1 MFNRIPKFLRKEVFS
16 FIDIITKIKITKI
29 SKEYINNLEIKK
41 QMNMINFCKIYYQ
54 NDNRKPSLYI
64 LLKHFKSLLS
74 KVDFISIYTYFMNN
88 YIQNHSNELIEFEL
102 LLDTDIIGT
111 IINNKLLNTN
121 KISLKITSLNL
132 LFDKNLDFQNSKNIE
147 QIIFNG
153 ILEESDFTYILLNK
167 LYIDSNIYYEIYYL
181 LILKYFKRLIPKN
194 IRTIGISSIQ
204 CSDFINNINEEK
216 LSQILQ
222 TIGVNKENL
231 NIESMLNLVYNE
243 LSQYTNI
250 KIFGLESENF
260 NSNFSLFLNALK
272 NAHPFLQNL
281 DEINIDNDVFLDN
294 NEKISSFKELIN
306 KEHLKQKLSVENI
319 KIGIDLYEKVKDIL
333 DIVKYKRLTINGVEK
348 YKNDKIK
355 VNFSNNL
362 RMVQLNN
369 NLYDFE
375 IFKQMNNLEILQL
388 YKTIED
394 CDYSLF
400 KYLTNLKELE
410 IFELHLSND
419 NELDNLFKI
428 FNKYNQKLKKLKI
441 GKFKLKKMLYQNE
454 IKLNTPIELK
464 NLKIFSFKYYFDRKY
479 NNFFNHFII
488 NAFNIDKCT
497 ELEEIRVP
505 FYFECNNITVLNNLK
520 RISINLLDTT
530 NIKFLSMILNCKNL
544 DNLYIRFLLPFK
556 NYNILNYL
564 YDNLGKIRKLE
575 CELQYNTIKNI
586 IEKND
591 EINEEEIKNYNS
603 EYINKINN
611 IFKSKKLEYIETLFV
626 FPRSDDYDVFKN
638 LKYHD
643 KNEFLK
649 NFPNIETYGYINLE
663 SQYLYSKIDF
673 SKEKYFLSKYFGA

>member
-132 LFDKNLDFQNSKNIE
+132 LFDKNLDFQNSQNIE

-231 NIESMLNLVYNE
+231 NIESMLNLIYNE

-250 KIFGLESENF
+250 KIFGFESENF
-260 NSNFSLFLNALK
+260 NSIFSLFLNALK

-306 KEHLKQKLSVENI
+306 KEHLKQKLTVENI
-319 KIGIDLYEKVKDIL
+319 EIGIDSYEKVKDIL

-375 IFKQMNNLEILQL
+375 IFKQMNTLEILQL
-388 YKTIED
+388 YKTTED

-497 ELEEIRVP
+497 VLEEIRVP

-530 NIKFLSMILNCKNL
+530 NIKFLSMILNFKNL
-544 DNLYIRFLLPFK
+544 VNLYIRFLLPFK

-591 EINEEEIKNYNS
+591 EISEEEIKNYNS

-611 IFKSKKLEYIETLFV
+611 IFKPKKLEYIETLFV
-626 FPRSDDYDVFKN
+626 FPTSDDYDVFKN